1 MEAWSGRY
9 SDQNVLVTGGAGG
22 IGFAAAA
29 RLAAEGA
36 TLGVVDNR
44 AEATADAIKKLIDM
58 GHTAYGYP
66 VDITDPGQVH
76 DAFDEFEAQTGKIDV
91 LVNLAGI
98 YPLIGF
104 EDMTLQKWREIVAVN
119 MDATFV
125 TCHDVMPRM
134 IKRGYGRI
142 STVSSAAV
150 YDGLPDRSAYVA
162 SKIGVV
168 GLTRVL
174 ARHGGPHGITANAI
188 SPGLID
194 TEHLRELVGDRVDAA
209 FAHIT
214 ARQSIPRRG
223 QPEDIAD
230 GIAWICSKAASF
242 VTGQVIQIGGGEF
255 FSM

>member
-1 MEAWSGRY
+1 MDVWTGRY

-22 IGFAAAA
+22 IGFAVAA

-36 TLGVVDNR
+36 TIGVIDNR
-44 AEATADAIKKLIDM
+44 PEATKHATESLLEL
-58 GHTAYGYP
+58 GHTAYGYA
-66 VDITDPGQVH
+66 VDITEPAQVH
-76 DAFDEFEAQTGKIDV
+76 DAFDQFEARTGKIDV

-98 YPLIGF
+98 YPLVGF
-104 EDMTLQKWREIVAVN
+104 DEMTLDKWREIVAVN

-150 YDGLPDRSAYVA
+150 YDGLPDRSAYIA

-188 SPGLID
+188 SPGVIE
-194 TEHLRELVGDRVDAA
+194 TEHLRELVGDKVDEA
-209 FAHIT
+209 FAQIT
-214 ARQSIPRRG
+214 ARQCIPRRG
-223 QPEDIAD
+223 RADDIAD
-230 GIAWICSKAASF
+230 GIAWICSKGASF
-242 VTGQVIQIGGGEF
+242 ITGQVIQIGGGEF